1 MTSKCSHT
9 NGKIVRKMTLEV
21 VDVQSLASG
30 AANEDRAGT
39 APPLAWVIDGATDLV
54 PEPLTG
60 AVSDASWFAAAMHA
74 LLTDLD
80 ANVALSL
87 ADLPAL
93 VANRL
98 QQRFAAEAR
107 TPPRGREDHPSASAV
122 VIRATEDSGIEFVS
136 VGDCTLLVETD
147 GRLAKIGVAD
157 EDAGDRWVAD
167 ALTGQSKGG
176 DIAERPLT
184 RADLW
189 PRLRA
194 IRARMNTP
202 SGYGVFS
209 ITAPPAAMIRHGRLD
224 ASPGTRILLA
234 SDGFMRLIDV
244 FRAYDSERLF
254 AAAWANG
261 LAPLF
266 TELRELEMTDAE
278 CRRFPRAKT
287 SDDTTAMLLRVT
299 PPA

>member
-1 MTSKCSHT
+1 
-9 NGKIVRKMTLEV
+9 MTLEV
-21 VDVQSLASG
+21 VEIQSLASG
-30 AANEDRAGT
+30 AENEDRAGT

-60 AVSDASWFAAAMHA
+60 AVSDASWFASAMHA

-80 ANVALSL
+80 ANAHPSL
-87 ADLPAL
+87 AELPAL

-98 QQRFAAEAR
+98 QQKFADEAR
-107 TPPRGREDHPSASAV
+107 MQPTGREDHPSASAV
-122 VIRATEDSGIEFVS
+122 VIRAMEDSGIEFVS
-136 VGDCTLLVETD
+136 VGDCTLLVETE
-147 GRLAKIGVAD
+147 GRPVKIGVD
-157 EDAGDRWVAD
+157 EQDDGDRWVAD
-167 ALTGQSKGG
+167 ALTGKSKDKGT
-176 DIAERPLT
+176 AQPPLS

-209 ITAPPAAMIRHGRLD
+209 ITAPPPTMIRHGRLD

-234 SDGFMRLIDV
+234 SDGFMRLVDV

-254 AAAWANG
+254 AAAWADG
-261 LAPLF
+261 LATLF
-266 TELRELEMTDAE
+266 TELRALETADAE

-287 SDDTTAMLLRVT
+287 SDDTTAMLLRIT